1 MACFADISVSR
12 GSVAT
17 YAKCGGIFLYPFNC
31 KFIKESFSEKNFFNR
46 LRIYRIMVMSLWPRF
61 LAHPVHVPVLKI
73 SRKNDGWTTTG
84 IRYSNRSSAP
94 GRQTW
99 SGLLPG

>member
-1 MACFADISVSR
+1 MACFADINVSQ
-12 GSVAT
+12 GSAAT
-17 YAKCGGIFLYPFNC
+17 HARCGGIFYIHITANLARNLHV
-31 KFIKESFSEKNFFNR
+31 KNFLNR
-46 LRIYRIMVMSLWPRF
+46 LRIDRITVMSLWPRF

-73 SRKNDGWTTTG
+73 SGKNDGWTTTG

>member
-1 MACFADISVSR
+1 
-12 GSVAT
+12 
-17 YAKCGGIFLYPFNC
+17 
-31 KFIKESFSEKNFFNR
+31 
-46 LRIYRIMVMSLWPRF
+46 MVMSLWPRF